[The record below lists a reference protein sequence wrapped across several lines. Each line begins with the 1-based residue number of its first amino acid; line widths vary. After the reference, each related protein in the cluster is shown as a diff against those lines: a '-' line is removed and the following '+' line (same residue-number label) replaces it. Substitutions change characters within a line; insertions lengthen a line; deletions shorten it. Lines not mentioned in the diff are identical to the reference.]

1 MDFFNHQDRARKQ
14 TSRLI
19 MLFVLAVVAL
29 VCAINL
35 LVALIV
41 WYGQGQAINSVEL
54 AARAGQPAMSF
65 LDSLSTERILTI
77 SAAVVLVI
85 SLASLYRWLN
95 LRGGGHVVAESLGGR
110 RLPPNSSDF
119 YERRLLNVVEEMAIA
134 AGMPVPPV
142 YVLNDDSI
150 NAFAAGYQAS
160 DAVVGVTRGC
170 MTKLSRDQLQGV
182 IAHEFSH
189 IANGDMRLNIRLMAL
204 LFGILFI
211 ALIGRF
217 VLEATVHRHA
227 MRSNDK
233 RNSLPLW
240 AIGLALLV
248 LGYVGVFFGNLIK
261 AAVSRQREFLADAS
275 AVQYTRNPASIGG
288 ALKVI
293 GHGSG
298 SDISSP
304 EREETAHLFFGSAM
318 HFRLPMFA
326 THPPLEQRIR
336 RIEPTWDGRYLAPQ
350 ARAEA
355 ERDNPE
361 FVDTLV
367 KQGSAAAHI
376 DTGTST
382 KAVALGIAAAAAGA
396 ATATTTRP
404 ATSMPTSSTASS
416 NASATDAA
424 LHDKARDPHQA
435 RSLIYT
441 LLLAPPSR
449 FVHDQ
454 QLDMILQQAGSEQY
468 QHVLRLIPAIKAL
481 APEQRLP
488 LVELAIPALKQL
500 SENQYRAFHALL
512 VGLMKADGQ
521 IDLFEWCLFRLLS
534 QYLSGQF
541 DKVSPVKARYSK
553 PDPVAD
559 DIAVLLSYLA
569 DKGHDHPDEAAN
581 AFQMSLADGA
591 FGSLGIQFQ
600 PPTNSLKP
608 LNQSL
613 TRLTE
618 LYPHIK
624 GRLIKSMV
632 ACGRSDGVL
641 RPAERDLIH
650 TIAAILE
657 TPVPAGVLTQG

>member
-1 MDFFNHQDRARKQ
+1 MDFFNHQDQARKQ
-14 TSRLI
+14 TRRLI
-19 MLFVLAVVAL
+19 LLFVLAVVAL
-29 VCAINL
+29 VAAINL
-35 LVALIV
+35 LVALII
-41 WYGQGQAINSVEL
+41 WYGQGQTINSVEL
-54 AARAGQPAMSF
+54 AARASQPGLSF
-65 LDSLSTERILTI
+65 FDSLSTERILII
-77 SAAVVLVI
+77 SALVMLVI
-85 SLASLYRWLN
+85 GLASLYRWLN
-95 LRGGGHVVAESLGGR
+95 LRGGGHVVAESLGGH

-142 YVLNDDSI
+142 YVLDDDSI

-211 ALIGRF
+211 ALSGRF
-217 VLEATVHRHA
+217 IIEATSQR
-227 MRSNDK
+227 RLLSSSDK
-233 RNSLPLW
+233 RNNSAPFW

-248 LGYVGVFFGNLIK
+248 LGYIGVFFGNLIK

-275 AVQYTRNPASIGG
+275 AVQYTRNPESIGE

-318 HFRLPMFA
+318 HFSLPLFA

-350 ARAEA
+350 ARADA
-355 ERDNPE
+355 EQANPE
-361 FVDTLV
+361 LVDHSSSASRLAGV
-367 KQGSAAAHI
+367 MGVAAA
-376 DTGTST
+376 
-382 KAVALGIAAAAAGA
+382 VA
-396 ATATTTRP
+396 ATSGRP
-404 ATSMPTSSTASS
+404 DSASHAINTINS
-416 NASATDAA
+416 PADHQSGSPAMSLSDQ
-424 LHDKARDPHQA
+424 ARDPHQA
-435 RSLIYT
+435 QALIYA
-441 LLLAPPSR
+441 LLLAPPER

-454 QLDMILQQAGSEQY
+454 QLNLILQQAGRETY
-468 QHVLRLIPAIKAL
+468 QQALRLIPAIQAL

-500 SENQYRAFHALL
+500 SENQYRTFHTLL
-512 VGLMKADGQ
+512 IGLMKADGQ

-534 QYLSGQF
+534 QYLAGHF
-541 DKVSPVKARYSK
+541 NKVTPVKARYSK
-553 PDPVAD
+553 PEAVAD
-559 DIAVLLSYLA
+559 DIAVLLSFLA
-569 DKGHDHPDEAAN
+569 AKGHDDSESAAQ

-600 PPTNSLKP
+600 PPGNSLKP

-632 ACGRSDGVL
+632 ACGRADGIL

-657 TPVPAGVLTQG
+657 TPVPAGVLAQC

>member
-41 WYGQGQAINSVEL
+41 WYGQGQTINSVEL

-261 AAVSRQREFLADAS
+261 AAVSRQRNTPATRPVSVAHSRSSDTAVAATSAARNAKRPRTCFLAAPCTSGCRCSQPIHRWNNESGAS
-275 AVQYTRNPASIGG
+275 NRPGMAVIWHRKRGLRPNETIP
-288 ALKVI
+288 
-293 GHGSG
+293 
-298 SDISSP
+298 SSLI
-304 EREETAHLFFGSAM
+304 RWLNKD
-318 HFRLPMFA
+318 RL
-326 THPPLEQRIR
+326 R
-336 RIEPTWDGRYLAPQ
+336 
-350 ARAEA
+350 
-355 ERDNPE
+355 
-361 FVDTLV
+361 
-367 KQGSAAAHI
+367 
-376 DTGTST
+376 
-382 KAVALGIAAAAAGA
+382 
-396 ATATTTRP
+396 
-404 ATSMPTSSTASS
+404 PTS
-416 NASATDAA
+416 
-424 LHDKARDPHQA
+424 
-435 RSLIYT
+435 
-441 LLLAPPSR
+441 APG
-449 FVHDQ
+449 H
-454 QLDMILQQAGSEQY
+454 
-468 QHVLRLIPAIKAL
+468 
-481 APEQRLP
+481 LP
-488 LVELAIPALKQL
+488 K
-500 SENQYRAFHALL
+500 R
-512 VGLMKADGQ
+512 
-521 IDLFEWCLFRLLS
+521 
-534 QYLSGQF
+534 
-541 DKVSPVKARYSK
+541 
-553 PDPVAD
+553 
-559 DIAVLLSYLA
+559 
-569 DKGHDHPDEAAN
+569 
-581 AFQMSLADGA
+581 
-591 FGSLGIQFQ
+591 
-600 PPTNSLKP
+600 
-608 LNQSL
+608 QSL
-613 TRLTE
+613 
-618 LYPHIK
+618 
-624 GRLIKSMV
+624 
-632 ACGRSDGVL
+632 
-641 RPAERDLIH
+641 
-650 TIAAILE
+650 
-657 TPVPAGVLTQG
+657 